1 MNVVLTTGVRAFR
14 WRFRSAHTSPI
25 LEAAMPMTPLQS
37 WIVTENIARFQ
48 EQLKAETDESQR
60 KLLETLLLKEQD
72 RARAQT
78 FD

>member
-1 MNVVLTTGVRAFR
+1 
-14 WRFRSAHTSPI
+14 
-25 LEAAMPMTPLQS
+25 MPMTPLQS